1 MREQIFKLEIIG
13 NIVKGG
19 MLLFICLL
27 TSSSGVFAQTNL
39 YIEAESGT
47 LLGTA
52 KVTSCS
58 NASGGEMVRDID
70 DGTDNALE
78 D

>member
-1 MREQIFKLEIIG
+1 MKEQIFRLEIIG
-13 NIVKGG
+13 NILIGR

-27 TSSSGVFAQTNL
+27 ISSRGAFAQTNL
-39 YIEAESGT
+39 FIEAESGT

-52 KVTSCS
+52 NITSCA
-58 NASGGEMVRDID
+58 NASGGQMVRDID